1 MLVPLT
7 LARIAEVVGGQ
18 VAGSAVVDSVS
29 IDSRSVEPGGLF
41 VALRGEVHDGHAFLA
56 DVRSAGAAAV
66 LVSDPRSVPEGMP
79 FVVVPDP
86 VDALSKLA
94 SEVRSHFNGPVV
106 GITGSVGKTS
116 TKELAAL
123 VLEAGFQVH
132 STPGNRNNEIGLPL
146 TILAA
151 PENARLLVLEMGMR
165 GLGQIKQ
172 LCEIAQPTI
181 GIVTG
186 IGVSHIELLGSRERI
201 ADAKSELLEGL
212 PKNGTAIYPSDDLF
226 STRLLAASGHCSRL
240 TVGMETAADVM
251 ASELDRQ
258 RDGWRFTVQSP
269 WGKTKC
275 FLPSP
280 ARFLVKN
287 SLFALAA
294 AGVCG
299 VDLGSAARMLSR
311 YAPPKGRLCQRRG
324 RTGAS
329 VIDDTYNA
337 APESMVAA
345 LEVLAQS
352 PVPSGGARIAVLG
365 EMREL
370 GAFSAE
376 GHGQVGAAVARLMP
390 DMVVLVGEGARRIES
405 SARIAGFPSDRI
417 HWFAEARDAAA
428 LLPAVVSPHDVVLAK
443 GSRAVGLEAVVDVL
457 CASEDGNPG

>member
-1 MLVPLT
+1 M
-7 LARIAEVVGGQ
+7 
-18 VAGSAVVDSVS
+18 
-29 IDSRSVEPGGLF
+29 
-41 VALRGEVHDGHAFLA
+41 
-56 DVRSAGAAAV
+56 
-66 LVSDPRSVPEGMP
+66 
-79 FVVVPDP
+79 VVPDP

-240 TVGMETAADVM
+240 TVGMETAADV
-251 ASELDRQ
+251 
-258 RDGWRFTVQSP
+258 
-269 WGKTKC
+269 
-275 FLPSP
+275 
-280 ARFLVKN
+280 
-287 SLFALAA
+287 
-294 AGVCG
+294 
-299 VDLGSAARMLSR
+299 
-311 YAPPKGRLCQRRG
+311 
-324 RTGAS
+324 
-329 VIDDTYNA
+329 
-337 APESMVAA
+337 
-345 LEVLAQS
+345 
-352 PVPSGGARIAVLG
+352 
-365 EMREL
+365 
-370 GAFSAE
+370 
-376 GHGQVGAAVARLMP
+376 
-390 DMVVLVGEGARRIES
+390 
-405 SARIAGFPSDRI
+405 
-417 HWFAEARDAAA
+417 
-428 LLPAVVSPHDVVLAK
+428 
-443 GSRAVGLEAVVDVL
+443 
-457 CASEDGNPG
+457 